1 MQMKTS
7 FNLRKTWSVHGRAF
21 IAHENSCDRS
31 WQPLLSA
38 SSIPLVE
45 GYNHLRIAW
54 WTSISLTQGSSI
66 RKMLHLCS
74 QCQIPQNIFIQRML
88 NQESSAE
95 LQSEQLLLLL
105 SIQSIAVQQDL
116 LACGDSRRWMMLSLL
131 QLLETSSNIYW
142 QFLFSRKEFKT
153 IFFPHDMN
161 Q

>member
-7 FNLRKTWSVHGRAF
+7 FKLLKTWSVHGRAF

-45 GYNHLRIAW
+45 GYNHLRIAR
-54 WTSISLTQGSSI
+54 WTSISLTQGQ
-66 RKMLHLCS
+66 LHS
-74 QCQIPQNIFIQRML
+74 QDAPFVQSMSDSTEHLYTKNA
-88 NQESSAE
+88 ESSAE

-131 QLLETSSNIYW
+131 QLLETSTNVYW
-142 QFLFSRKEFKT
+142 PFLFSRKEFKT
-153 IFFPHDMN
+153 RYELN